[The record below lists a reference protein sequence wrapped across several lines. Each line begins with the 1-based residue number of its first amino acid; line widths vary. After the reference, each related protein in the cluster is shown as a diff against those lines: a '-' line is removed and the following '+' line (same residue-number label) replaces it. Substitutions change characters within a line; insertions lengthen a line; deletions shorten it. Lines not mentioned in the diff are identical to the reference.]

1 MMKQEILSYPVI
13 LTEYS
18 DESGHYYV
26 VTSPNIQGLVADGET
41 IAEALY
47 EASDAIA
54 TILDGEEYPK
64 EQDPKKW
71 NLKQNQQTSWVN
83 VNMTRWQAKH
93 GKTVRRNVTIPE
105 GLNNWAKENSINVSQ
120 VVTEAL
126 AQMQK

>member
-1 MMKQEILSYPVI
+1 MKQEILSYPVI
-13 LTEYS
+13 LTEYN

-64 EQDPKKW
+64 AQDPKKW

>member
-1 MMKQEILSYPVI
+1 MKQVILSYPVI
-13 LTEYS
+13 LTEYN

-41 IAEALY
+41 IAEALC
-47 EASDAIA
+47 EAADAIA

-64 EQDPKKW
+64 IQDPKKW

-83 VNMTRWQAKH
+83 VNITRWQAKY

-126 AQMQK
+126 EQMQK

>member
-1 MMKQEILSYPVI
+1 MKQEVLSYPVI
-13 LTEYS
+13 LTEYN

-47 EASDAIA
+47 ETSDAIA
-54 TILDGEEYPK
+54 TLLDGEEYPK
-64 EQDPKKW
+64 VQDPKKW
-71 NLKQNQQTSWVN
+71 KLNDNQQTSWVN

-105 GLNNWAKENSINVSQ
+105 GLNKWAKENSINVSQ
-120 VVTEAL
+120 VVTKAL
-126 AQMQK
+126 TQMQK